1 MCGDLLQ
8 CGRVWKTWTIDLRTS
23 RFQTDASVTADG
35 WSPRRMTS
43 DRWLLLGEGD
53 FTYSLDVCRYLA
65 KAQMA
70 DDESTDA
77 LTSLTATG
85 IDSRD
90 ELRAKYRDCDH
101 TLRGIVACGVHD
113 RMETKVLHQI
123 NAVQVDANSIPISYD
138 RVMFHHPHLGR
149 EDAQLHSRLMKHL
162 FHAVSNRWLGHR
174 GLFYLTLVKGQY
186 ERWDCAEAASRSKFA
201 LLRRGEFNPPPAP
214 EPGQNTYYVLRRHQS
229 GRSFASRRRMLGQ
242 ESTSQGDSE
251 TLVFYRCGD
260 FAGTTPTQDFGM
272 LPWEKMKP
280 KGGRKLDLSKA
291 SSFICKYCNKS
302 FHEERSLKNH
312 KINSHTNCEEV
323 LAWKARKRSK
333 KKRKMKAG
341 EFSETCTPVTD
352 SASTAGPLVCSLC
365 ESRGQPRVFESMQAL
380 DAHQRAKHG
389 ENQSIKPDW
398 TRDGHE
404 RRSRVAPE
412 GPQTSTGHC
421 PICDLTFWSEEDRLC
436 HETEFT
442 PTPTTSSPGGDHGV
456 QTCSFC
462 SKPFRDIRARL
473 QHENFCSKALPRI
486 ED

>member
-1 MCGDLLQ
+1 MQHVRRLAA
-8 CGRVWKTWTIDLRTS
+8 VWKSVEDLDYRS
-23 RFQTDASVTADG
+23 PHFQIPDSASVTADG

-260 FAGTTPTQDFGM
+260 FAGTTQTEDFGM

-280 KGGRKLDLSKA
+280 KGGRKLDL
-291 SSFICKYCNKS
+291 I
-302 FHEERSLKNH
+302 
-312 KINSHTNCEEV
+312 

-333 KKRKMKAG
+333 KKRKMKGG

-365 ESRGQPRVFESMQAL
+365 ESRGQPRVFDSRQAL
-380 DAHQRAKHG
+380 EAHQRAKHG